1 MIDFST
7 LWFESL
13 GVWVLLVEPISVDDK
28 SRTDGN
34 FYLSSC
40 SSQID
45 VSVVHP
51 SAKSYR
57 RAASKPLGAALG
69 REKLKNNLYLERAQA
84 NGSKF
89 YPVVFESYGAIGP
102 RAREFIRLLNDEAGS
117 HSIYNLYGLSVTN
130 FILRSLAVVLQF
142 SNSVL
147 CLTASIKARKKRS

>member
-1 MIDFST
+1 MGIA
-7 LWFESL
+7 
-13 GVWVLLVEPISVDDK
+13 VVVEPKLSVDDK

-89 YPVVFESYGAIGP
+89 YPLSSSLMGQLVLEHGNSFACLMMKQVLIQSTTYMGFLLQTLFSALWRLFYKFLTVFY
-102 RAREFIRLLNDEAGS
+102 
-117 HSIYNLYGLSVTN
+117 V
-130 FILRSLAVVLQF
+130 
-142 SNSVL
+142 
-147 CLTASIKARKKRS
+147 